1 MKRITT
7 VSSVAI
13 AVGVAA
19 AFAVWMAS
27 GFIGR
32 DPAPA
37 SERTTNAPGAP
48 SAPIAVSVRPS
59 SARTIT
65 REIVVSAN
73 TEPNRVVELRAE
85 MDGRVVELGAERGS
99 RIGQS
104 QLIVSLD
111 MRDLEARIAEAEAL
125 IAQRELQYEAALDLE
140 ERQLVS
146 DVQIA
151 EARANLVAAR
161 AALEQNLV
169 DLRHTRIRAPFDG
182 VLDEREVELGD
193 YVRSGD
199 MVARVVDTD
208 PLLIVGEVN
217 ERNVAA
223 IGVGNTGSAVLVTGQ
238 TVEGRVRYLAPVA
251 AASTRTFRVEL
262 AVPNPDGVFRAG
274 MTAEMSLAA
283 DEITAHFLTAALLA
297 LDDAG
302 NIGVK
307 AVDDFD
313 QVRFYPVEIVSS
325 TTDGVAVTGLPDEV
339 LVITIGQGFVT
350 DGQFVTPVPDPTAH
364 GGRGELSEST
374 RPGNERPAP
383 L

>member
-1 MKRITT
+1 MKRLTT
-7 VSSVAI
+7 ISSVAI

-19 AFAVWMAS
+19 AVAVWMAS
-27 GFIGR
+27 GYIGR

-37 SERTTNAPGAP
+37 SERTTNAPDAP

-140 ERQLVS
+140 ERQLIS

-199 MVARVVDTD
+199 IVARVVDTD

-223 IGVGNTGSAVLVTGQ
+223 IDVGNTGSAVLVSGQ
-238 TVEGRVRYLAPVA
+238 TVEGTVRYLAPVA

-262 AVPNPDGVFRAG
+262 AVPNPASALRAG
-274 MTAEMSLAA
+274 MTAEMNLAA

-339 LVITIGQGFVT
+339 RVITIGQGFVT
-350 DGQFVTPVPDPTAH
+350 DGQFVTPVPDPTAR
-364 GGRGELSEST
+364 GGRGELSESK
-374 RPGNERPAP
+374 RPGNELPAP

>member
-1 MKRITT
+1 M
-7 VSSVAI
+7 
-13 AVGVAA
+13 AA
-19 AFAVWMAS
+19 AVALAVTLWMLSGYIGNAS
-27 GFIGR
+27 GPGAGATA
-32 DPAPA
+32 D
-37 SERTTNAPGAP
+37 APGGAAP
-48 SAPIAVSVRPS
+48 LPVSVQRS
-59 SARTIT
+59 IARTIT
-65 REIVVSAN
+65 REIVVSAR

-85 MDGRVVELGAERGS
+85 TDGRVVELGAERGS
-99 RIGQS
+99 RIGES

-111 MRDLEARIAEAEAL
+111 LRDLEARLAEAEAL

-140 ERQLVS
+140 DRRLIS
-146 DVQIA
+146 GVQIA

-161 AALEQNLV
+161 ANLEQILV
-169 DLRHTRIRAPFDG
+169 DLRHTRIRAPFNA

-223 IGVGNTGSAVLVTGQ
+223 IGIGNTGSALLVSGQ

-262 AVPNPDGVFRAG
+262 AVPNPDGEFRAG
-274 MTAEMSLAA
+274 MTAEMRLAA
-283 DEITAHFLTAALLA
+283 DEITAHFLTAALLT

-307 AVDDFD
+307 SVDEFN
-313 QVRFYPVEIVSS
+313 QVQFHPVEIVSS
-325 TTDGVAVTGLPDEV
+325 TTDGVAVTGLPDE
-339 LVITIGQGFVT
+339 LSLITIGQGFVS
-350 DGQFVTPVPDPTAH
+350 DGQLVTPVPDPTAQ
-364 GGRGELSEST
+364 GSRGELSET
-374 RPGNERPAP
+374 KRPGSELPAR

>member
-1 MKRITT
+1 MKRVTT
-7 VSSVAI
+7 ISSVAI
-13 AVGVAA
+13 AAGVALSVA
-19 AFAVWMAS
+19 LWMLSGYIGNAS
-27 GFIGR
+27 G
-32 DPAPA
+32 
-37 SERTTNAPGAP
+37 PGAGTATDG
-48 SAPIAVSVRPS
+48 SGAAAAPQAVSVQRS
-59 SARTIT
+59 VARTIT
-65 REIVVSAN
+65 REIVVSAR

-85 MDGRVVELGAERGS
+85 MDGRVVELGAARGS

-140 ERQLVS
+140 DRRLVS
-146 DVQIA
+146 SVQIA

-169 DLRHTRIRAPFDG
+169 DLRHTRIRTPFDA

-223 IGVGNTGSAVLVTGQ
+223 ISVGNTGSARLVNGQ
-238 TVEGRVRYLAPVA
+238 TVEGTIRYLAPVA
-251 AASTRTFRVEL
+251 ASSTRTFRVEL
-262 AVPNPDGVFRAG
+262 AVPNPDGEFRAG
-274 MTAEMSLAA
+274 MTAELYLAA
-283 DEITAHFLTAALLA
+283 DEITAHFLTAALLT

-307 AVDDFD
+307 AVDNFN

-339 LVITIGQGFVT
+339 SLITIGQGFVSA
-350 DGQFVTPVPDPTAH
+350 GQLVTPVPDATAE
-364 GGRGELSEST
+364 GSRGEFSES
-374 RPGNERPAP
+374 RQPGNELPAR

>member
-1 MKRITT
+1 MKRLTT
-7 VSSVAI
+7 ISSVAI

-27 GFIGR
+27 GYIGR

-37 SERTTNAPGAP
+37 SESTTNAPDAP

-140 ERQLVS
+140 ERQLIS

-199 MVARVVDTD
+199 IVARVVDTD

-223 IGVGNTGSAVLVTGQ
+223 IDVGNTGSAVLVSGQ
-238 TVEGRVRYLAPVA
+238 TVEGTVRYLAPVA

-262 AVPNPDGVFRAG
+262 AVPNPDGALRAG
-274 MTAEMSLAA
+274 MTAEMNLAA

-339 LVITIGQGFVT
+339 RVITIGQGFVT
-350 DGQFVTPVPDPTAH
+350 DGQFVTPVPDPTAR
-364 GGRGELSEST
+364 GSRGELSESR
-374 RPGNERPAP
+374 RPGNELPAP

>member
-1 MKRITT
+1 MKRVTT
-7 VSSVAI
+7 ISSVAI

-19 AFAVWMAS
+19 AFVVWMAS
-27 GFIGR
+27 GYIGR

-199 MVARVVDTD
+199 IVARVVDTD

-217 ERNVAA
+217 ERNVAS
-223 IGVGNTGSAVLVTGQ
+223 ISVGNAGTARLVSGQ
-238 TVEGRVRYLAPVA
+238 TVEGTIRYLAPVA

-262 AVPNPDGVFRAG
+262 AVPNPAGEFRAG
-274 MTAEMSLAA
+274 MTAEMYLAA
-283 DEITAHFLTAALLA
+283 DEITAHFLTAALLT

-313 QVRFYPVEIVSS
+313 QVRFHPVEIVSS
-325 TTDGVAVTGLPDEV
+325 TTDGVGVTGLPDEV
-339 LVITIGQGFVT
+339 SLITIGQGFVT
-350 DGQFVTPVPDPTAH
+350 DGQLVAPVPDPTAQ
-364 GGRGELSEST
+364 GGRGELSESKQ
-374 RPGNERPAP
+374 PGNELPAR